1 MFICM
6 QTSLKLFAATAV
18 VLAAMA
24 CGCMSAAYGAYQAL
38 PVPKLTIYPG
48 DVISSGALGMKRF
61 GPSADQLP
69 VFRTPDGLIGKVARR
84 TLLPGRPIPLNAVR
98 DASVVQVGKQVRM
111 VFESD
116 GLTITSIGVAL
127 QNGGVGDVLSLRNTD
142 SGVTIR
148 GTVQA
153 DGSVKVSP

>member
-1 MFICM
+1 MLIRL
-6 QTSLKLFAATAV
+6 QTWLKHFTAAAM
-18 VLAAMA
+18 VLVAMA
-24 CGCMSAAYGAYQAL
+24 CGGASAAYGAYQAL

-48 DVISSGALGMKRF
+48 DVISSGVLGTKRF
-61 GPSADQLP
+61 GPAAAQLP
-69 VFRTPDGLIGKVARR
+69 VFLSADGLIGKVARR

-98 DASVVQVGKQVRM
+98 DESVVQIGKQVRI
-111 VFESD
+111 VFESG
-116 GLTITSIGVAL
+116 GLTITGIGIAL

>member
-1 MFICM
+1 MFTWL
-6 QTSLKLFAATAV
+6 QTWLKLFAAAAM
-18 VLAAMA
+18 LAALA
-24 CGCMSAAYGAYQAL
+24 CGGVSAAYGAYQVL

-48 DVISSGALGMKRF
+48 DVISSGVLGTKRF
-61 GPSADQLP
+61 GSAAAQLP
-69 VFRTPDGLIGKVARR
+69 VFRTPDGLVGKVARR

-98 DASVVQVGKQVRM
+98 DASVVQVGKQVR
-111 VFESD
+111 VLFESG

-127 QNGGVGDVLSLRNTD
+127 QNGGVGDMLSLRNTD

>member
-1 MFICM
+1 L
-6 QTSLKLFAATAV
+6 QTWLKLFTVAATMLVAV
-18 VLAAMA
+18 V
-24 CGCMSAAYGAYQAL
+24 CGGASAAYGAYQVL

-48 DVISSGALGMKRF
+48 DVISSGVLGTKRF
-61 GPSADQLP
+61 GQAAAQLP
-69 VFRTPDGLIGKVARR
+69 VFRTPDGLVGKVARR

-98 DASVVQVGKQVRM
+98 DASVVQIGKQVRI
-111 VFESD
+111 VFESG
-116 GLTITSIGVAL
+116 GLTITGIGIAL

>member
-1 MFICM
+1 MFTCL
-6 QTSLKLFAATAV
+6 QTWLKHFAAAATMLAV
-18 VLAAMA
+18 VA
-24 CGCMSAAYGAYQAL
+24 CGSVSTAYGAYQVL
-38 PVPKLTIYPG
+38 PVPKITIYPG
-48 DVISSGALGMKRF
+48 DVISSGALGTKRF
-61 GPSADQLP
+61 NPAAAQLP
-69 VFRTPDGLIGKVARR
+69 VFQTPNGLVGKVARR

-98 DASVVQVGKQVRM
+98 DASVVQVGKQVRL
-111 VFESD
+111 VFESG
-116 GLTITSIGVAL
+116 GLTITGIGIAL

>member
-1 MFICM
+1 
-6 QTSLKLFAATAV
+6 
-18 VLAAMA
+18 
-24 CGCMSAAYGAYQAL
+24 
-38 PVPKLTIYPG
+38 YPG
-48 DVISSGALGMKRF
+48 DVISSGALGTKRF
-61 GPSADQLP
+61 GSAAARLP

-98 DASVVQVGKQVRM
+98 DASVVQNGKQVR
-111 VFESD
+111 VLFESG

-127 QNGGVGDVLSLRNTD
+127 QNGGVGDMLSLRNTD